1 MSDRSTVINAMTVTG
16 LSVTAAQLT
25 RGRFP
30 TIRPAV
36 GLAIT
41 TAVLLAGVEG
51 NPNTARLSRQ
61 FAVLIATT
69 AVLTSG
75 AIAGAAIARYL
86 TTPPAIR

>member
-1 MSDRSTVINAMTVTG
+1 MSDRSTVINAMAVTG
-16 LSVTAAQLT
+16 LSVTGAQLA

-41 TAVLLAGVEG
+41 TAILLAGIEG

-61 FAVLIATT
+61 FAILIATT

-75 AIAGAAIARYL
+75 AIAGAALARYL
-86 TTPPAIR
+86 ATPPTTR